1 MDNFELL
8 GLFFRFFSRALML
21 LLVLPLT
28 NSAKGIVAK
37 KLGDDTAEREGRIT
51 LNPMAHLDMLGSL
64 CIMLCGF
71 GWSKPLPINFS
82 RMKNV
87 RKGVVLISLTGPAT
101 HYLSAI
107 ICKIICFC
115 IARFSAPTGDG
126 ITVSYCLILI
136 FTLLSNIN
144 VCLGTIHLLP
154 LPPMDGF
161 NLIQQF
167 AGVKFNSWYYSN
179 YRMIN
184 QVSFYI
190 IMFLFF
196 IGPLTRYAIDPLGW
210 LITLIDTLL
219 GLTLIWLP
227 IVFR

>member
-1 MDNFELL
+1 MLN
-8 GLFFRFFSRALML
+8 LFFKYFARALML
-21 LLVLPLT
+21 LLVLPIT

-37 KLGDDTAEREGRIT
+37 KLGDNSAEVEGRIT

-64 CIMLCGF
+64 CIMLVGF

-82 RMKNV
+82 RMKNI

-107 ICKIICFC
+107 VCKIISFF
-115 IARFSAPTGDG
+115 ILRYSDSSGGG
-126 ITVSYCLILI
+126 ITVAFCLVLI

-144 VCLGTIHLLP
+144 ICLGTIHLLP
-154 LPPMDGF
+154 LPPADGF

-167 AGVKFNSWYYSN
+167 AGAKFNKWYYSN

-196 IGPLTRYAIDPLGW
+196 VGPLTNYYFDPLGW
-210 LITLIDTLL
+210 LITLVDHLL
-219 GLTLIWLP
+219 SLTLIWLP
-227 IVFR
+227 IVFK

>member
-1 MDNFELL
+1 MNNSDMLY
-8 GLFFRFFSRALML
+8 LFLKYFSRALML
-21 LLVLPLT
+21 LLVLPIT

-37 KLGDDTAEREGRIT
+37 KLGDDSAEQEGRIT
-51 LNPMAHLDMLGSL
+51 LNPLVHLDMLGSL
-64 CIMLCGF
+64 CIMLVGF

-87 RKGVVLISLTGPAT
+87 RKGVVCISLTGPVT

-107 ICKIICFC
+107 VCKIISFL
-115 IARFSAPTGDG
+115 IIRYADNSVGG
-126 ITVSYCLILI
+126 ITVPLSLI
-136 FTLLSNIN
+136 FIFQLLSNIN
-144 VCLGTIHLLP
+144 ICLGTIHLLP
-154 LPPMDGF
+154 LPPADGF

-167 AGVKFNSWYYSN
+167 AGAKFNKWYYSN

-190 IMFLFF
+190 VMFLFF
-196 IGPLTRYAIDPLGW
+196 VGPLTRYVIDPLGW
-210 LITLIDTLL
+210 LITLVNHLL
-219 GLTLIWLP
+219 DLTLVWLP

>member
-1 MDNFELL
+1 MDNLEMLQ
-8 GLFFRFFSRALML
+8 LFLKYFSRALML
-21 LLVLPLT
+21 LLVLPIT

-37 KLGDDTAEREGRIT
+37 KLGDDSAEREGRIT
-51 LNPMAHLDMLGSL
+51 LNPVAHLDMLGSL
-64 CIMLCGF
+64 CIMLVGF

-87 RKGVVLISLTGPAT
+87 RKGVICISLTGPVT

-107 ICKIICFC
+107 VCKIVSFLLL
-115 IARFSAPTGDG
+115 RFAVTSSAE
-126 ITVSYCLILI
+126 ITVPVCLMFI
-136 FTLLSNIN
+136 FTLLAQINI
-144 VCLGTIHLLP
+144 CLGTIHLLP

-167 AGVKFNSWYYSN
+167 AGAKFNKWYYSN

-184 QVSFYI
+184 QASFYI
-190 IMFLFF
+190 VMLLFF

-210 LITLIDTLL
+210 LISLVDTILS
-219 GLTLIWLP
+219 LTLIWLP
-227 IVFR
+227 IVFG